1 MIYIYMYHIYIYNYI
16 YMYINEHTLRTT
28 CFKTG
33 SKCALRTADYEH
45 PKHIQLE
52 HPRGTTEM
60 F

>member
-1 MIYIYMYHIYIYNYI
+1 
-16 YMYINEHTLRTT
+16 MYINEHTLRTT